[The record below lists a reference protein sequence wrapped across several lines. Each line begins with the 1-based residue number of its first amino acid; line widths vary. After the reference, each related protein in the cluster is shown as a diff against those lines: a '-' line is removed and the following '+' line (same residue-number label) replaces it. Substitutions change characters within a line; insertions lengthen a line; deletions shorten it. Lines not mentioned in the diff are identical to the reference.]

1 MYTGSSTTDITSTT
15 GTQKTE
21 TTTVSSFST
30 DKLNKNLQKVRFTFF
45 ENPTTTNQTTTEPE
59 FTVEEQNSTISNL
72 ESVSISPPPLA
83 ERDDS
88 GLFKNI
94 KN

>member
-1 MYTGSSTTDITSTT
+1 MRL
-15 GTQKTE
+15 
-21 TTTVSSFST
+21 TV
-30 DKLNKNLQKVRFTFF
+30 F

-72 ESVSISPPPLA
+72 ESSGDLTILPQA
-83 ERDDS
+83 DQDES